1 MGKTTQK
8 ELLLQADLIGTK
20 FDKKGK
26 RVDTGLIGQGW
37 FATKTTDRFKA
48 GRPDLRI
55 ARADFGQMDVE
66 LKYVV
71 DDYNKAPPEGIPA
84 GLTKLQWLK
93 LKEMNEHGMP
103 AICLVYM
110 EAHKQFFVTTVLRDI
125 FPAANRCVTELPG
138 GKVID
143 GAELFKT
150 AMEHLYDLGY
160 KYPGY
165 R

>member
-1 MGKTTQK
+1 MAKTKQK
-8 ELLLQADLIGTK
+8 ELILQADMIG
-20 FDKKGK
+20 DRVKK
-26 RVDTGLIGQGW
+26 TGLIGQGW
-37 FATKTTDRFKA
+37 FATKTSDRFKA

-55 ARADFGQMDVE
+55 SRHDFGQMDVE

-71 DDYNKAPPEGIPA
+71 DDYSGPDYPEIDN

-110 EAHKQFFVTTVLRDI
+110 EAHKRFFVTTLLRDT
-125 FPAANRCVTELPG
+125 FPATSRCVRELPKG
-138 GKVID
+138 TVID

-150 AMEHLYDLGY
+150 GMEHLYELGY
-160 KYPGY
+160 RYPAP
-165 R
+165 RHWR